1 MKFCT
6 FDPCIFYLNVASQ
19 NDPHR
24 QRMQISPKILM
35 NLHTADEFIY
45 QKRQEQVVRK
55 CRLFCSPISRC
66 GGGMATIPKFF
77 WLFPDYTLGFIV
89 K

>member
-1 MKFCT
+1 MPYF
-6 FDPCIFYLNVASQ
+6 LNVASQ

-24 QRMQISPKILM
+24 QRIQISPKNLM

-45 QKRQEQVVRK
+45 QKKARTSSTK
-55 CRLFCSPISRC
+55 MPYFLFSYFPLWRRHDDHPDYI
-66 GGGMATIPKFF
+66 F